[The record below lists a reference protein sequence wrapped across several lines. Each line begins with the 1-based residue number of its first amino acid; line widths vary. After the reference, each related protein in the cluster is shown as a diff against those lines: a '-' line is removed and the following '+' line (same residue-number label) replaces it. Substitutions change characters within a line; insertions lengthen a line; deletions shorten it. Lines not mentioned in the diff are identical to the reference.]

1 MKLRWGQLGGQ
12 LGIGYCLAGVAL
24 ILLGWNGA
32 ASYDRVESQMPYL
45 ISGGLAGLALVIIGA
60 GLLVVQAQRQN
71 RAALQTSITDLRE
84 AIDRLIETTGA
95 ASAPGAPTVS
105 GGAPEGAVGVLAG
118 PSSYHRP
125 NCRLIEGQSGL
136 IPMMLTAAHDSGLT
150 PCRICS
156 PGEGA
161 RQNA

>member
-1 MKLRWGQLGGQ
+1 MKLRWGKLGGQ

-71 RAALQTSITDLRE
+71 RAALQASIIDLRE
-84 AIDRLIETTGA
+84 AIDRLIETT
-95 ASAPGAPTVS
+95 SPSGAPPDTV
-105 GGAPEGAVGVLAG
+105 GAPEGAAGVLAG

-125 NCRLIEGQSGL
+125 DCRLIEGQSGL
-136 IPMMLTAAHDSGLT
+136 MPMMLTTAHDSGLT

-156 PGEGA
+156 PG
-161 RQNA
+161 

>member
-1 MKLRWGQLGGQ
+1 MKIRWGKLGGQ

-71 RAALQTSITDLRE
+71 RAALQSSITDLRE
-84 AIDRLIETTGA
+84 AIDRLIEIST
-95 ASAPGAPTVS
+95 ASGAPTVS
-105 GGAPEGAVGVLAG
+105 GGAPEGAAGVIAG
-118 PSSYHRP
+118 PSTYHRP
-125 NCRLIEGQSGL
+125 DCRLIAGQSGVM
-136 IPMMLTAAHDSGLT
+136 PMMLTTARASGLT

-156 PGEGA
+156 PG
-161 RQNA
+161 

>member
-1 MKLRWGQLGGQ
+1 MKIRWGKLGGQ
-12 LGIGYCLAGVAL
+12 LGIGYCLVGVAL

-32 ASYDRVESQMPYL
+32 ASYDKVESQMPYL

-71 RAALQTSITDLRE
+71 RAALQSSITDLRD
-84 AIDRLIETTGA
+84 AIDRLIEISTAGSTPA
-95 ASAPGAPTVS
+95 VS
-105 GGAPEGAVGVLAG
+105 GGAAESTTGVVAG

-125 NCRLIEGQSGL
+125 GCRLIEGQTGL
-136 IPMMLTAAHDSGLT
+136 MPMMLGTAHDSGLS

-156 PGEGA
+156 PG
-161 RQNA
+161 